1 MLSLK
6 YLQFNLGFFVDYTF
20 YAVVNKYNTTIAIR
34 MGRVS
39 EDCPKSCPCYDEDKQ
54 SFEHWIFKCDAIA
67 FIRWNSLNF
76 IDDLYVLFIRKIRV
90 FNSLSSYDS
99 ISDFE
104 TLLVIFM
111 FLRSLVRKKERK
123 SF

>member
-39 EDCPKSCPCYDEDKQ
+39 EDCSKTCPSCGKDNQ
-54 SFEHWIFKCDAIA
+54 SFEYWIF
-67 FIRWNSLNF
+67 
-76 IDDLYVLFIRKIRV
+76 
-90 FNSLSSYDS
+90 
-99 ISDFE
+99 
-104 TLLVIFM
+104 
-111 FLRSLVRKKERK
+111 
-123 SF
+123 